1 VGGTLK
7 VVRTVAEVRSR
18 VADAKAANR
27 SIGLVPTMGALHQ
40 GHASLVEA
48 ARKRS
53 GYVVVSLFV
62 NPFQFGPNEDLAKYP
77 RSEEA
82 DRDLCEQAGADLL
95 FAPTNEEMYPDGRLG
110 THVEPPAELAGILDG
125 ASRPGHFRG
134 VATVV
139 LKLFQI
145 TSADL
150 AWFGEKDFQQLQ
162 VIRRMVRD
170 LDLPIEIVP
179 APIVRA
185 PDGLA
190 LSSRNGYLNADQ
202 RRAAVVLSQALDAA
216 QRLVAAGETSA
227 DRVRQEMQRTVQSEG
242 LARLDYATVV
252 DAERLTPLETIE
264 PGQAHEARALL
275 AAWVGPARLIDNAPL
290 G

>member
-1 VGGTLK
+1 VASGF
-7 VVRTVAEVRSR
+7 VVAT
-18 VADAKAANR
+18 
-27 SIGLVPTMGALHQ
+27 
-40 GHASLVEA
+40 
-48 ARKRS
+48 
-53 GYVVVSLFV
+53 LFV

-82 DRDLCEQAGADLL
+82 DRVLCEQAGADLL
-95 FAPTNEEMYPDGRLG
+95 FAPTDAEMYPDGRLG
-110 THVEPPAELAGILDG
+110 TFVEPPSELIGILDG

-139 LKLFQI
+139 MKLFQI

-150 AWFGEKDFQQLQ
+150 AWFGEKDYQQLQ

-170 LDLPIEIVP
+170 LDLPVQVVP

-190 LSSRNGYLNADQ
+190 LSSRNGYLNAEE
-202 RRAAVVLSQALDAA
+202 RRAAVVLSKALKAA
-216 QRLVAAGETSA
+216 QELVASGETSA
-227 DRVRQEMQRTVQSEG
+227 DRVRHAMRRTVESES
-242 LARLDYATVV
+242 LARLDYAEVV
-252 DAERLTPLETIE
+252 DAERLTCLDAIDV
-264 PGQAHEARALL
+264 GQPERARALL